1 MHESTQIFE
10 TINTG
15 LVVLDQDL
23 SVIAWNRWMQHHSGI
38 TEKEIMGRQ
47 LLEFYPNMSEPK
59 YKRFIKS
66 VFTFGNYAYFSQK
79 LHHYLFAMQ
88 NPHSSADVLP
98 YMQQSCAAGPL
109 RNMSGQIESIFIAV
123 QDVTENVVIEMRLKQ
138 KVAQLEEALTR
149 VKLLEGIIPIC
160 MYCKKIRDDEESWQ
174 QMERYIT
181 EHSAAQFSHGICP
194 ECFSKKPWEKP

>member
-23 SVIAWNRWMQHHSGI
+23 SVIAWNRWMQQHSGI
-38 TEKEIMGRQ
+38 TEKEIVGRQ
-47 LLEFYPNMSEPK
+47 LLEFYPNISEPK

-66 VFTFGNYAYFSQK
+66 VFTFGTYAYFSQK
-79 LHHYLFAMQ
+79 LHHYLFAMK
-88 NPHSSADVLP
+88 NPHSSADILP

-109 RNMSGQIESIFIAV
+109 RNVRGQIENIFIVV
-123 QDVTENVVIEMRLKQ
+123 QDVTENVTSEMRLKQ
-138 KVAQLEEALTR
+138 KVAELEEALAK

-181 EHSAAQFSHGICP
+181 EHSAAKFSHGICP